1 MTIGTEGLKRM
12 KNSGLDSSED
22 EPGQELQTDNLNL
35 EPRTKQDQPQELLHL
50 NHGEWY
56 WPQCEHQKEC
66 SGTTYLGS
74 SSSSTLGANVG
85 AHYGGRPWVQSSRS
99 AAY

>member
-50 NHGEWY
+50 NHGE
-56 WPQCEHQKEC
+56 
-66 SGTTYLGS
+66 
-74 SSSSTLGANVG
+74 
-85 AHYGGRPWVQSSRS
+85 
-99 AAY
+99 